1 MGKVRCLEQI
11 LSISDQKKVILIENN
26 FLKELCAVFV
36 FFICFAEP
44 LFAQSYA
51 CKLKQNGYAHALN
64 ALGGSQNQKLEYA
77 KAWMPE
83 QFTVNANYLEFYN
96 FEPLEITGGNR
107 ESDFQANF
115 NTSKYRVSYKVHI
128 NKHTGSGKV
137 YLSPQNYKRV
147 GPALYTCIQTNTSTS
162 ETETSRNQVV
172 TRPTSNGI
180 TDDMRYYL
188 KVFSNETCIN
198 QISTWFRQN
207 HEILAII
214 IGPGYIDNKVFRN
227 SNSKQASFKNLA
239 SMNNRIIRSN
249 HKNEII
255 SLLDYGSSNF
265 CKADFDQI
273 TDPILRGFLR
283 SADESRETLIK
294 KIRANNAR
302 YADVTLMLANESS
315 QYDDIFTY
323 WEAKDSEGMSK
334 LANEMNRFLLA
345 AQSMTESIMKTL
357 QFHYDIN

>member
-11 LSISDQKKVILIENN
+11 LSISDQNKVILIEKNL
-26 FLKELCAVFV
+26 LKKLCTIFI
-36 FFICFAEP
+36 FFICFAAP

-147 GPALYTCIQTNTSTS
+147 GPALYTCTQTNTSAS
-162 ETETSRNQVV
+162 ETETSQNQVV

-214 IGPGYIDNKVFRN
+214 IGPAFIDNKVFRN
-227 SNSKQASFKNLA
+227 PNSKQATFKNLA
-239 SMNNRIIRSN
+239 LMNNRKIHSN
-249 HKNEII
+249 HKNKII
-255 SLLDYGSSNF
+255 SFLDYRRSNI
-265 CKADFDQI
+265 CKANYDQI
-273 TDPILRGFLR
+273 SDPILRGFLR
-283 SADESRETLIK
+283 SADETRETLIK
-294 KIRANNAR
+294 KIKSNNAK
-302 YADVTLMLANESS
+302 YSDVSLMIANEDS
-315 QYDDIFTY
+315 QYEDIFTY
-323 WEAKDSEGMSK
+323 WEAKDPEGMIE
-334 LANEMNRFLLA
+334 LANEMSGFLQAFQRITDPLL
-345 AQSMTESIMKTL
+345 KTL
-357 QFHYDIN
+357 QLHYDID